1 MVQHLASFLST
12 HTSPFSFTYL
22 MKPPPTW
29 VASSFSTH
37 RNIQHSHLCWIYALA
52 IKSCQ
57 RQAFVPSVDDKDLRN
72 IHHSHLCWIYA
83 LAIKSSQRQAFVP
96 SIYDKDSRHVERS
109 FDIFKVKNIRR
120 NDMQTQIDVII
131 ATFTLHSYI
140 RNSDEENMTFTMIEQ
155 HPNYISSD
163 ELHDV
168 HGHETDTEKSLN
180 EHLMR

>member
-1 MVQHLASFLST
+1 
-12 HTSPFSFTYL
+12 
-22 MKPPPTW
+22 
-29 VASSFSTH
+29 
-37 RNIQHSHLCWIYALA
+37 
-52 IKSCQ
+52 
-57 RQAFVPSVDDKDLRN
+57 N

-96 SIYDKDSRHVERS
+96 SIDDKDS
-109 FDIFKVKNIRR
+109 RR

-131 ATFTLHSYI
+131 AAFTLHSYI